1 MRADHTLDQCLDNH
15 DFTGLAVEKIGDLA
29 MGSSKFDPKCY
40 SFEFEYRRGIVRE
53 KEISDFFLEVLI
65 N

>member
-1 MRADHTLDQCLDNH
+1 MRADHTLDQRLDNH
-15 DFTGLAVEKIGDLA
+15 DFTGLAVEKIGNLA

-40 SFEFEYRRGIVRE
+40 SFEYRRDMVRE

>member
-1 MRADHTLDQCLDNH
+1 MRADHTLDQRLDNH

-29 MGSSKFDPKCY
+29 MGSSKFDPKYY
-40 SFEFEYRRGIVRE
+40 SFEYRRDMVRE
-53 KEISDFFLEVLI
+53 KEISDFFFRSF